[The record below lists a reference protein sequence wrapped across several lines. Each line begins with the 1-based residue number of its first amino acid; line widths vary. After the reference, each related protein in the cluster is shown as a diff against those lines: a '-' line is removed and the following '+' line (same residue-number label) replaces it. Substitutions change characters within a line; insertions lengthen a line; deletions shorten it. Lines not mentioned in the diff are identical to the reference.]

1 MITITIEE
9 KAYAYEAGISLRRIA
24 EQIYGESHGDY
35 ILALVDGKLQELF
48 KGVYR
53 DAKISFVHRN
63 SVNGR
68 RCYMRGLSLLML
80 AAFYKV
86 YGMEACNSL
95 RIEYSLGDGIYCE
108 GKDGAVTEAY
118 LEPVKQEMRRL
129 VACDYAI
136 EKKSMNTA
144 NAIRMFREAGMHDKE
159 RLLRFRRV
167 SKTNV
172 YSLNGYTDYFYGY
185 MPPSTGVLSVFDL
198 QPYKNGFVLLQPDS
212 KCPEQAAKPKD
223 LPKLYNTLQEATKQ
237 GGHIDICTV
246 GDLNECI
253 SRGGIE
259 DIILIQEALQE
270 KKLAEIAEKIKQ
282 TGNKKFIMIAGPSS
296 SGKTTFS
303 HRLSIQL
310 RIMGYRPHPIALDDY
325 YIDREL
331 TPKDENG
338 EYDFECLEAI
348 NIELFNRQMLQ
359 LLAGEEVELPQFNF
373 KTGKSE
379 FRGKKLQLGKDDILV
394 IEGIH
399 GLNDAL
405 SYSLPKESKFKIYI
419 SALTELNVDAHNRIP
434 TTDGRLLRRMVRD
447 ARTRNTTARETIAMW
462 PSVRRGEERN
472 IFPFQEEVDVMYN
485 SALVYEL
492 AVLKQYAEPLLFGI
506 PEDCPEYVEA
516 HRLLK
521 FLDYFLGIPTESI
534 PKNAILREFI
544 GGSCFHA

>member
-1 MITITIEE
+1 MITITVED
-9 KAYAYEAGISLRRIA
+9 KTYSYEAGTSLRRIA
-24 EQIYGESHGDY
+24 EQVYGESYGEY

-53 DAKISFVHRN
+53 DAKVSFVHRN

-80 AAFYKV
+80 AAIHKV
-86 YGMEACNSL
+86 YGIEACNSL

-108 GKDGAVTEAY
+108 GKKGAITEEY

-129 VACDYAI
+129 VDCDYAI

-144 NAIRMFREAGMHDKE
+144 NAIRMFREAGMYDKE

-172 YSLNGYTDYFYGY
+172 YSLSGYTDYFYGY
-185 MPPSTGVLSVFDL
+185 MPSGTGVLSVFDL

-212 KCPEQAAKPKD
+212 KYPEQAAKPKD

-237 GGHIDICTV
+237 GSHIDIRTV

-282 TGNKKFIMIAGPSS
+282 AGHKKFIMIAGPSS

-310 RIMGYRPHPIALDDY
+310 RIMGYHPHPIALDDY
-325 YIDREL
+325 YVDREL

-472 IFPFQEEVDVMYN
+472 IFPFQEEADVMYN